1 MKCHKCNKPVP
12 LEANYCSFCGSRIV
26 EIHQSYIEGIRSFCA
41 GDYDDAL
48 RKLQAAHATDPTNPE
63 IAKDLGHAYL
73 HGGDLAKALELYD
86 RAEALGAQYVDVD
99 YNRALIQLNERQFD
113 HALQLFRKIIESQ
126 IDFKPGRFYLG
137 ILFEDK
143 NIFLGEC
150 HLYIGLI
157 HKERK
162 EYEEAIEHFQKSIG
176 LNANQVSAAHNLADL
191 YLQLQRY
198 TDAIEQYR
206 KVMKLSPMGEEM
218 IGAHL
223 NLGIAYFENGQI
235 DEAIKQFSWILRR
248 DPDNPDA
255 VHNLN
260 LIYEKQGIQPWQR
273 GEQFGLIDTSEGASP
288 IFGLSRGIESPA
300 AEDLSLEKGIMI
312 VGKSQEMLRVMRH
325 ARLAAA
331 SDSTVLIIGEN
342 GTGKE
347 LLAKAIYYNSPRR
360 DKPFVVVNCGAIPEN
375 LLESDLFGHERGAF
389 TGAYAQKLGRFELA
403 NHGTIFLDE
412 IGDLSLP
419 MQVKLLR
426 VLQEKEFT
434 HVGGT
439 ETIKVD
445 VRIIAAT
452 NRDLKALVRER
463 RFREDLYYRLNVLP
477 IVLPPLRSRKEDIPL
492 LVEHFLHK
500 YNKRSLKPVQSLSPE
515 EIETLREY
523 DWPGNIRE
531 LENLVERA
539 VVMGT
544 QSSLY
549 LEELAKIKR
558 MAQHWEEKS
567 REQLPVSAP
576 PRVSHKSLDA
586 LEKDHIIQV
595 LKSTHGNKRQTAHI
609 LGINPSTLWRKMK
622 HYGIRLDEVLE
633 EQPG

>member
-41 GDYDDAL
+41 GSYDDAL
-48 RKLQAAHATDPTNPE
+48 KKLQAAHATDPTNSE

-73 HGGDLAKALELYD
+73 HSGDLAKAVELYD
-86 RAEALGAQYVDVD
+86 RAEALGADYVDMH
-99 YNRALIQLNERQFD
+99 YNRAIILLNQRDFEQ
-113 HALQLFRKIIESQ
+113 ALPLFSTIVESSFE
-126 IDFKPGRFYLG
+126 FKPGRFYLG
-137 ILFEDK
+137 VLFDDK
-143 NIFLGEC
+143 NVFLAEC

-162 EYEEAIEHFQKSIG
+162 EYDKAITHFQQAIQ
-176 LNANQVSAAHNLADL
+176 LNANQVSAIHNLADL

-198 TDAIEQYR
+198 TDAIEQYH
-206 KVMKLSPMGEEM
+206 KVMNLSPMGEEM

-223 NLGIAYFENGQI
+223 NLGFAYFENGQI
-235 DEAIKQFSWILRR
+235 DEAIKQFTWVVHR
-248 DPDNPDA
+248 DPGNPDA
-255 VHNLN
+255 IHNLN
-260 LIYEKQGIQPWQR
+260 LIYEKQGILPRQKD
-273 GEQFGLIDTSEGASP
+273 EQLTLINTSEGASP
-288 IFGLSRGIESPA
+288 IFGLSRGIESPT

-389 TGAYAQKLGRFELA
+389 TGAYAQKIGRFELA
-403 NHGTIFLDE
+403 NQGTIFLDE

-426 VLQEKEFT
+426 VLQEKEFSR
-434 HVGGT
+434 VGGT

-452 NRDLKALVRER
+452 NRDLKSLVREG

-477 IVLPPLRSRKEDIPL
+477 IVLPPLRQRKEDIPL
-492 LVEHFLHK
+492 LVDHFLHK
-500 YNKRSLKPVQSLSPE
+500 YNKRSLKPVQSMSPE
-515 EIETLREY
+515 EVKTLMEY
-523 DWPGNIRE
+523 GWPGNIRE

-558 MAQHWEEKS
+558 MAQHTEEKPQEPS
-567 REQLPVSAP
+567 PVQTFP
-576 PRVSHKSLDA
+576 PEASQT
-586 LEKDHIIQV
+586 LEAMEKEHIIQV
-595 LKSTHGNKRQTAHI
+595 LKSTRGNKRQTARI
-609 LGINPSTLWRKMK
+609 LDINPSTLWRKMK
-622 HYGIRLDEVLE
+622 QYGIRLENVLE
-633 EQPG
+633 E

>member
-41 GDYDDAL
+41 GRYDDAL
-48 RKLQAAHATDPTNPE
+48 KKLQAAHATDPTNPE

-73 HGGDLAKALELYD
+73 HSGDLAKALELYD
-86 RAEALGAQYVDVD
+86 RAEALGADYVDIH
-99 YNRALIQLNERQFD
+99 YNRGIILLNERRFD
-113 HALQLFRKIIESQ
+113 RALQLFSEIIESPF
-126 IDFKPGRFYLG
+126 DFKAGRFYLG

-143 NIFLGEC
+143 NIFLAEC
-150 HLYIGLI
+150 HLYVGLI

-162 EYEEAIEHFQKSIG
+162 EYDKAIAHFQQSIQ
-176 LNANQVSAAHNLADL
+176 LNANQVSACHNLADL
-191 YLQLQRY
+191 YLQLKRY
-198 TDAIEQYR
+198 TDAIEQYH

-218 IGAHL
+218 IDAHL

-235 DEAIKQFSWILRR
+235 DEAIKQFNWVVSR
-248 DPDNPDA
+248 DPGNPA
-255 VHNLN
+255 AIHNLN
-260 LIYEKQGIQPWQR
+260 LIYEKKGILPRQKD
-273 GEQFGLIDTSEGASP
+273 EQLSLINTSEGASP

-300 AEDLSLEKGIMI
+300 VEDLSLEKGIMI

-331 SDSTVLIIGEN
+331 SDSTVLIFGEN

-347 LLAKAIYYNSPRR
+347 LLAQAIYYNSPRC
-360 DKPFVVVNCGAIPEN
+360 DKPFVVLNCGAIPEN

-389 TGAYAQKLGRFELA
+389 TGAYAQKIGRFELA
-403 NHGTIFLDE
+403 NYGTIFLDE
-412 IGDLSLP
+412 IGDLSLQ

-426 VLQEKEFT
+426 VLQEKEFSR
-434 HVGGT
+434 VGGT

-452 NRDLKALVRER
+452 NRDLKALVREG

-477 IVLPPLRSRKEDIPL
+477 IVLPPLRQRKEDIPL
-492 LVEHFLHK
+492 LVDHFLRK
-500 YNKRSLKPVQSLSPE
+500 CNKRSLKPVQSMSPE
-515 EIETLREY
+515 EIETLMEY
-523 DWPGNIRE
+523 GWPGNIRE

-558 MAQHWEEKS
+558 MAQHWEEIPQES
-567 REQLPVSAP
+567 DSTRIPSPAP
-576 PRVSHKSLDA
+576 DKTLEA
-586 LEKDHIIQV
+586 MEKDHIIQV
-595 LKSTHGNKRQTAHI
+595 LKSTRGNKRQTARI
-609 LGINPSTLWRKMK
+609 LDINPSTLWRKMK
-622 HYGIRLDEVLE
+622 LYGIRLEDVLE
-633 EQPG
+633 E